1 MNLYNLILKF
11 TSSKYER
18 NPYNFLIDIRELI
31 LENLRK
37 YQYTIDAM
45 NFQSIYDEV
54 MKYLKYLSYKIFI
67 ILVQQSNK
75 TSRITCDST
84 RKQDSK

>member
-1 MNLYNLILKF
+1 MNLYNLIFKF

-18 NPYNFLIDIRELI
+18 NPVNFLFDIRELI

-37 YQYTIDAM
+37 YQNTIDAM

-54 MKYLKYLSYKIFI
+54 MK
-67 ILVQQSNK
+67 
-75 TSRITCDST
+75 
-84 RKQDSK
+84 